1 MEERTGAQLE
11 LQSTAGELARREERL
26 VGRLDEVATLLD
38 GVSGKVD
45 ALVAKNAREL
55 EHVLA
60 AMLKGKHEREAMA
73 RAHQTECDALWRGCN
88 LCSSTRW
95 PHAAVEYPHS
105 PARCTLEWIR
115 CVRPSLP
122 R

>member
-45 ALVAKNAREL
+45 ALVEC
-55 EHVLA
+55 
-60 AMLKGKHEREAMA
+60 LKCR
-73 RAHQTECDALWRGCN
+73 
-88 LCSSTRW
+88 
-95 PHAAVEYPHS
+95 
-105 PARCTLEWIR
+105 
-115 CVRPSLP
+115 
-122 R
+122 

>member
-45 ALVAKNAREL
+45 ALVAIHLPIPFR
-55 EHVLA
+55 VPPP
-60 AMLKGKHEREAMA
+60 
-73 RAHQTECDALWRGCN
+73 CALPQ
-88 LCSSTRW
+88 S
-95 PHAAVEYPHS
+95 
-105 PARCTLEWIR
+105 
-115 CVRPSLP
+115 
-122 R
+122 